1 MSTARR
7 YRFMSDAPQ
16 TRERAQRGS
25 TLVETALVI
34 TFLLMPLFFVT
45 LDFGRWFYYSIEIQN
60 AAQAAAQYGAQNIS
74 DGTGITSAAT
84 TDAADLS
91 GMGVAVAVGCECPDG
106 SNITPGTN
114 ANPCSSPP
122 SCSGGASGPVDYVQV
137 QTSATYTPVIPWTTY
152 IGAPASITLKGEAW
166 MRTTGQ

>member
-1 MSTARR
+1 MPAVRR
-7 YRFMSDAPQ
+7 YRFMSDASQ
-16 TRERAQRGS
+16 TRDRAQRGS
-25 TLVETALVI
+25 SLVETALVI

-91 GMGVAVAVGCECPDG
+91 GLGVAVAVGCECPDG
-106 SNITPGTN
+106 SNIAVGTN

-122 SCSGGASGPVDYVQV
+122 SCAGSSPVDYVQV

-152 IGAPASITLKGEAW
+152 IGAPSSIILKGNAW